1 MANIDPLLIDL
12 PEAIA
17 TERLWLRCPRA
28 GDGAACNEAV
38 VQTLAELEPWMPW
51 AQSAPTLQESELEC
65 RRMAARFA
73 RREDLPLFIFER
85 GADGRYGRM
94 LGGTGLHRMDWS
106 VPRFEIGYWRRS
118 GEGGR
123 GVTSEAVL
131 ALARFAFDTLRAQ
144 RVEVRMSS
152 HNHKSRAVAQR
163 CGFTLEGV
171 LRRDSL
177 DVNGQPRDTAV
188 YARVRGIEEP
198 EASPA

>member
-1 MANIDPLLIDL
+1 MAAIDPLLIDM

-28 GDGAACNEAV
+28 GDGIVINEAV
-38 VQTLAELEPWMPW
+38 VQTLPELKPWMPW
-51 AQSAPTLQESELEC
+51 AQTAPTLEESELHG
-65 RRMAARFA
+65 RRAAARYA
-73 RREDLPLFIFER
+73 LREDLQLLIFER
-85 GADGRYGRM
+85 QSDGGQGRLLGA
-94 LGGTGLHRMDWS
+94 TGLHRMDWS

-123 GVTSEAVL
+123 GVMTEAVR
-131 ALARFAFDTLRAQ
+131 ALSRFAFDRLHAQ

-152 HNHKSRAVAQR
+152 DNARSRAVAER

-188 YARVRGIEEP
+188 YARVREVEES
-198 EASPA
+198 EPA

>member
-1 MANIDPLLIDL
+1 MAAIDPVLIDV

-28 GDGAACNEAV
+28 GDGTVINEAV
-38 VQTLAELEPWMPW
+38 VQTLPELKPWMPW
-51 AQSAPTLQESELEC
+51 AQTAPTLEESELHC
-65 RRMAARFA
+65 RRAAA
-73 RREDLPLFIFER
+73 QYALREDLQLLIFER
-85 GADGRYGRM
+85 QSDGGQGRLLGA
-94 LGGTGLHRMDWS
+94 TGLHRMDWS

-123 GVTSEAVL
+123 GLMTEAVR
-131 ALARFAFDTLRAQ
+131 ALSRFAFDTLHAQ

-152 HNHKSRAVAQR
+152 DNARSRAVAER

-188 YARVRGIEEP
+188 YARVRGVEES
-198 EASPA
+198 ELA

>member
-1 MANIDPLLIDL
+1 MAAIDPLLIDM
-12 PEAIA
+12 PEAIV

-28 GDGAACNEAV
+28 GDGIVINEAV
-38 VQTLAELEPWMPW
+38 VQTLPDLKQWMPW
-51 AQSAPTLQESELEC
+51 AQTAPTLEESELHG
-65 RRMAARFA
+65 RRAAARYA
-73 RREDLPLFIFER
+73 LREDLQLLIFER
-85 GADGRYGRM
+85 LPDGGQGRLLGA
-94 LGGTGLHRMDWS
+94 TGLHRMDWS

-123 GVTSEAVL
+123 GVITEAVR
-131 ALARFAFDTLRAQ
+131 ALSRFAFETLHAQ

-152 HNHKSRAVAQR
+152 DNARSRAVAER

-188 YARVRGIEEP
+188 YARVRDVEEP
-198 EASPA
+198 EPA

>member
-1 MANIDPLLIDL
+1 MAAIDPLLIDV

-28 GDGAACNEAV
+28 GDGIVINEAV
-38 VQTLAELEPWMPW
+38 VQTLPELKPWMPW
-51 AQSAPTLQESELEC
+51 AQTAPTLEESELHG
-65 RRMAARFA
+65 RRAAARYA
-73 RREDLPLFIFER
+73 LREDLQLLIFER
-85 GADGRYGRM
+85 QSDGGQGRLLGA
-94 LGGTGLHRMDWS
+94 TGLHRMDWS

-123 GVTSEAVL
+123 GLMTEAVR
-131 ALARFAFDTLRAQ
+131 ALSRFAFDTLHAQ

-152 HNHKSRAVAQR
+152 DNARSRAVAER

-188 YARVRGIEEP
+188 YARVREVEES
-198 EASPA
+198 EPA

>member
-1 MANIDPLLIDL
+1 MAAIDPLLIDV

-28 GDGAACNEAV
+28 GDGIVINEAV
-38 VQTLAELEPWMPW
+38 VQTLPELKPWMPW
-51 AQSAPTLQESELEC
+51 AQTAPTLEESELHG
-65 RRMAARFA
+65 RRAAARYA
-73 RREDLPLFIFER
+73 LREDLQLLIFER
-85 GADGRYGRM
+85 LSDGGQGRLLGA
-94 LGGTGLHRMDWS
+94 TGLHRMDWS

-123 GVTSEAVL
+123 GVITEAVR
-131 ALARFAFDTLRAQ
+131 ALSRFAFDTLHAQ

-152 HNHKSRAVAQR
+152 DNARSRAVAER

-188 YARVRGIEEP
+188 YARVRGVEEP
-198 EASPA
+198 EPA

>member
-1 MANIDPLLIDL
+1 MAAIDPLLIDV

-28 GDGAACNEAV
+28 GDGIVINEAV
-38 VQTLAELEPWMPW
+38 VQTLPELKPWMPW
-51 AQSAPTLQESELEC
+51 AQTAPTLEESELHG
-65 RRMAARFA
+65 RRAAARYA
-73 RREDLPLFIFER
+73 LREDLQLLIFER
-85 GADGRYGRM
+85 QSDGGQGRLLGA
-94 LGGTGLHRMDWS
+94 TGLHRMDWS

-123 GVTSEAVL
+123 GVITEAVR
-131 ALARFAFDTLRAQ
+131 ALSRFAFDTLHAQ

-152 HNHKSRAVAQR
+152 DNARSRAVAER

-188 YARVRGIEEP
+188 YARVRGVEES
-198 EASPA
+198 EPA

>member
-1 MANIDPLLIDL
+1 MATIDPLLIDL

-17 TERLWLRCPRA
+17 TERLWLRPPRA
-28 GDGAACNEAV
+28 GDGVACNEAV
-38 VQTLAELEPWMPW
+38 VQTLAELKPWMPW
-51 AQSAPTLQESELEC
+51 AQAAPTLQESELEC
-65 RRMAARFA
+65 RRMATRFA
-73 RREDLPLFIFER
+73 RREDLPLLIFER

-123 GVTSEAVL
+123 GLISEAVR
-131 ALARFAFDTLRAQ
+131 ALTRLAFDTLNAQ

-152 HNHKSRAVAQR
+152 HNHKSRAVAER

-177 DVNGQPRDTAV
+177 DVDGQARDTAV
-188 YARVRGIEEP
+188 YSRVRGIEEP
-198 EASPA
+198 ASPAV